1 MAGNKNQQIPPP
13 DPALTDGWKPEKP
26 VRSSMEETPK
36 TITASRMSKEEGGM
50 NMPTGSVSNIVLM
63 DPQQSSKMIPFPMD
77 GTHEEPNM
85 QDGKLGDRIP
95 EDHRKV
101 TMMTKE

>member
-26 VRSSMEETPK
+26 VRSSLEESSK

-50 NMPTGSVSNIVLM
+50 NLPTGSMSNIVLM
-63 DPQQSSKMIPFPMD
+63 NPLQSSKMITFPMD
-77 GTHEEPNM
+77 GADEEPNL
-85 QDGKLGDRIP
+85 QDGKLGDKNP
-95 EDHRKV
+95 
-101 TMMTKE
+101 